1 MPLKSFRPT
10 TPTLRYKTVSD
21 FADVTQGNEPVRGLP
36 GNLPE
41 GERILWQ
48 GSPDPVQLAIHAYHI
63 RKVAIYFALLT
74 GWGALN
80 AMRGV
85 NSWTGTL
92 MTLAVGVLA
101 LGVIALIAWG
111 AARTTVYTLTNKRVV
126 LRFGIALPK
135 CINLPLSK
143 VGAADLSMR
152 GKAAGD
158 IALRLTEN
166 QRLGWL
172 QLWPHARP
180 WKLDQV
186 QPMLRSIVDAD
197 KVAGLLARTAGGAQG
212 TPLAATPP
220 MLAVAA

>member
-1 MPLKSFRPT
+1 MIVE
-10 TPTLRYKTVSD
+10 YD
-21 FADVTQGNEPVRGLP
+21 NEPVRGLP
-36 GNLPE
+36 GNLPQ

-48 GSPDPVQLAIHAYHI
+48 GSPDPVRLAIHAYHI

-74 GWGALN
+74 GWGAVN
-80 AMRGV
+80 ALRGV
-85 NSWTGTL
+85 NGWMGTL

-111 AARTTVYTLTNKRVV
+111 AARTTVYTLTNKRIV

-143 VGAADLSMR
+143 VGAADLAMQ
-152 GKAAGD
+152 GKETGD

-180 WKLDQV
+180 WKLNNV
-186 QPMLRSIVDAD
+186 QPMLRSIVEAD
-197 KVAGLLARTAGGAQG
+197 KVAGLLARTAGAVQGA
-212 TPLAATPP
+212 PVAATPP
-220 MLAVAA
+220 TLAVAA